1 MADGPHSLANIH
13 RNICSQ
19 NIICCTHTTAV
30 FSSRISTTASA
41 IVVAVILV
49 VVFVF
54 SFLFGR
60 VYVLMLL
67 LCYYNG
73 ICINWCAPIPCQIV
87 EMQCCLACRVQSLQ
101 QTLHAVKINTNNFKY
116 CLVAPFLLLLW
127 ILISFVYFSLSLSFM
142 HNSYNRTKSI
152 LSANQMQ
159 LQNSIMI
166 KINLIQF
173 SIGISFIQLKIFQSS
188 CFFSLFSSLS
198 TLKTDFQHK
207 NVN

>member
-1 MADGPHSLANIH
+1 MLH
-13 RNICSQ
+13 
-19 NIICCTHTTAV
+19 THTTTTAV

-49 VVFVF
+49 VCFCF
-54 SFLFGR
+54 FFCFGR

-101 QTLHAVKINTNNFKY
+101 QTLHAVKINTNNFKH
-116 CLVAPFLLLLW
+116 CLLAPFLLLLR
-127 ILISFVYFSLSLSFM
+127 ILISFVFFYLSLSLSFM

-173 SIGISFIQLKIFQSS
+173 SIGISFIQQNLSFVL
-188 CFFSLFSSLS
+188 FFFTLFSSLS